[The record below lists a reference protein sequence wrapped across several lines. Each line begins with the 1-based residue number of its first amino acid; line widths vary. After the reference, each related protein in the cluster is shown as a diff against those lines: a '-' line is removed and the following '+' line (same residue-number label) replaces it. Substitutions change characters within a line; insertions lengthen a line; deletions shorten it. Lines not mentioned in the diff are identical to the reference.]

1 MTKMLSASGG
11 ADQGLC
17 PWTPLG
23 LCPQTPIIRSCSA
36 LAMVPPPQPLTHS
49 AAYGG
54 RRHCGRTWQRLQLT
68 VTATLDAMKLASA
81 QPVDVRESQT

>member
-1 MTKMLSASGG
+1 
-11 ADQGLC
+11 
-17 PWTPLG
+17 
-23 LCPQTPIIRSCSA
+23 
-36 LAMVPPPQPLTHS
+36 MVPLQPLTHS